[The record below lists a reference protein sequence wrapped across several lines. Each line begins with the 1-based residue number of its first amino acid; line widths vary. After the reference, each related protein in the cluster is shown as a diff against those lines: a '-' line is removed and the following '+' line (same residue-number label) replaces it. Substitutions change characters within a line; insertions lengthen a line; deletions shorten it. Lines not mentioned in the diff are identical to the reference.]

1 MRSSEANHFVGLSI
15 HRNRKEKFVYVSQPD
30 YTSKIIRRFH
40 MDQCNP
46 TNLPVTPGLYLSK
59 SETEEEAINVPYKEA
74 TGSLLYLMLS
84 TRPDIA
90 FAVNQISQFCESPTQ
105 QHWNA
110 VKKILSYLQGTKH
123 FGLRYGPSVSTPT
136 GYSDADFAGSIDTR
150 RSTSGF
156 VFLLNGGAI
165 AWSSRRQQCVS
176 LSTTEAEYVA
186 LSEAAKES
194 VWLRRLLL
202 EIVPDWNQPLPLM
215 CDNISAIELSRSP
228 IFHRRTK
235 HIQVRFHFIRE
246 QQESKEIDVKYVST
260 DEQLADSFTKPLAKP
275 RFLLLR
281 ESTGVVSVPSS

>member
-1 MRSSEANHFVGLSI
+1 
-15 HRNRKEKFVYVSQPD
+15 
-30 YTSKIIRRFH
+30 

-46 TNLPVTPGLYLSK
+46 ANLPVTPGLYLSK
-59 SETEEEAINVPYKEA
+59 SETQEDAIKVPYKEA

-90 FAVNQISQFCESPTQ
+90 FAVNQISQFCESPKQ

-110 VKKILSYLQGTKH
+110 VKKILSYLHGTKH
-123 FGLRYGPSVSTPT
+123 FRLRYRPSVTTPI

-156 VFLLNGGAI
+156 VFLLNGGPI
-165 AWSSRRQQCVS
+165 AWSSSRQQCVS

-186 LSEAAKES
+186 LSVAAKES

-202 EIVPDWNQPLPLM
+202 EIVPGWNQPLPLM
-215 CDNISAIELSRSP
+215 CDNISAIEFSRSP

-235 HIQVRFHFIRE
+235 NIQVRFHFIRE
-246 QQESKEIDVKYVST
+246 QQESKKIDVKYVPT
-260 DEQLADSFTKPLAKP
+260 DEQLADPFSKPLAKP

-281 ESTGVVSVPSS
+281 EATGVVSVPSS

>member
-1 MRSSEANHFVGLSI
+1 MVIIWVDDGLICSNNNDAIFEIINYLSKNFEMRSSEANHFVGLSI

-30 YTSKIIRRFH
+30 YSSKIIRCFY

-59 SETEEEAINVPYKEA
+59 LETEKEAIKVPYKEA
-74 TGSLLYLMLS
+74 TGSFLYLMLS

-123 FGLRYGPSVSTPT
+123 FGLRYGPSVSTPI
-136 GYSDADFAGSIDTR
+136 GYSDADFAGSVDTR

-156 VFLLNGGAI
+156 VFLLNGGPI

-194 VWLRRLLL
+194 V
-202 EIVPDWNQPLPLM
+202 
-215 CDNISAIELSRSP
+215 
-228 IFHRRTK
+228 
-235 HIQVRFHFIRE
+235 
-246 QQESKEIDVKYVST
+246 
-260 DEQLADSFTKPLAKP
+260 
-275 RFLLLR
+275 
-281 ESTGVVSVPSS
+281 